1 MPADPDLPTFALLLA
16 RAAGVTGVMT
26 REEAV
31 QWWSDLYHTDRQ
43 TSWLDRAEQYLLEEE
58 KTDLLIDRPG
68 DDDWTRELKE
78 RARQQAERSK
88 QQARELAVLSPSYAT
103 ATSLG
108 WLVGGIAGIARF
120 DRLMRE
126 FLKKPVVVKELSVSA
141 KPSRLAKPS
150 RPPDAAV
157 KVAVEAAGEHLS
169 ETKLILAV
177 REKLPGARRVQ
188 IQTAR
193 RSLFKPRPAH
203 RPRKNNAPK

>member
-1 MPADPDLPTFALLLA
+1 MRQICMSGSTSGMWKRSHGRASEAPPNERGGNRYVWPTATAPHLDSTRLARSSYCDQVATMPADPDLPTFALLLA

-120 DRLMRE
+120 
-126 FLKKPVVVKELSVSA
+126 
-141 KPSRLAKPS
+141 
-150 RPPDAAV
+150 
-157 KVAVEAAGEHLS
+157 
-169 ETKLILAV
+169 
-177 REKLPGARRVQ
+177 
-188 IQTAR
+188 
-193 RSLFKPRPAH
+193 
-203 RPRKNNAPK
+203 